1 MMILLLCLGV
11 ISTLVGTTLCVYLII
26 EEIKKIIRDCDNI
39 KRNIN

>member
-26 EEIKKIIRDCDNI
+26 EEIKKISDNI
-39 KRNIN
+39 KRNID